1 MKKKY
6 ELIIEHIESLV
17 ELNQLKQGE
26 RLPAIRA
33 MAKKFNCNKSTVIR
47 AYKELEMNHKIY
59 SIPKSG
65 YYLVEKQNS
74 NRQEYSCIDF
84 SQVMPEPKLL
94 PYREFNHCINR
105 AVELYKSNLFSYSD
119 TQGLESLRKAL
130 INHFVKNQIFTTE
143 EKIFITTGSQQAL
156 SILSKMS
163 FPNGKKSILVEQP
176 TYSLIHNLVE
186 INGDKLIGIDR
197 DYKGIDF
204 GELER
209 IFIKED
215 IKFFYTIPRFHNPLG
230 TSYSEKD
237 KMRIVEL
244 AEKYD
249 VYIVEDDY
257 LVDIDINKKKLP
269 MYYYDISE
277 KVVYVKSFS
286 KAFMPGI
293 RIGAVVLQNRLKDE
307 FSRYKRY
314 YDLNTSVLAQG
325 ALEIFINSGMYSN
338 HVKKASLEYRKKMDC
353 LRESLQSLDT
363 SEIQLHI
370 PETGFFIW
378 IRLPKRVN
386 VDRLIKRLEEKNIYI
401 TPAKKFFA
409 ASYSKENS
417 LRICICKLTMEE
429 IKIGIE
435 ILFEEINKLKFY

>member
-6 ELIIEHIESLV
+6 ELIIEHIEKLV
-17 ELNQLKQGE
+17 ELNKMKQGE
-26 RLPAIRA
+26 RLPAIRS

-65 YYLVEKQNS
+65 YYLVEKQDS
-74 NRQEYSCIDF
+74 NKKEYGCIDF
-84 SQVMPEPKLL
+84 SQVMPAPKLL

-105 AVELYKSNLFSYSD
+105 AVELYKSNLFLYSD

-130 INHFVKNQIFTTE
+130 TDHFVKNQIFTTE
-143 EKIFITTGSQQAL
+143 ENIFVTTGSQQAL

-163 FPNGKKSILVEQP
+163 FPNGKKNILVEQP
-176 TYSLIHNLVE
+176 TYSLIHDLVE
-186 INGDKLIGIDR
+186 MNGDKLIGIDR

-204 GELER
+204 DKLER
-209 IFIKED
+209 ILKEKD

-237 KMRIVEL
+237 KMRIVDL

-277 KVVYVKSFS
+277 RVVYVKSFS

-293 RIGAVVLQNRLKDE
+293 RIGAVVLQNKLKDE
-307 FSRYKRY
+307 FLRYKRH

-338 HVKKASLEYRKKMDC
+338 HVKKVRLEYRKKMDC
-353 LRESLQSLDT
+353 LRECLEKIDT
-363 SEIQLHI
+363 SGIQFYI

-378 IRLPKRVN
+378 VRLPKRVN
-386 VDRLIKRLEEKNIYI
+386 VDSLNKRLEEKNIYI
-401 TPAKKFFA
+401 TTAKKFFA
-409 ASYSKENS
+409 ANYLKENS
-417 LRICICKLTMEE
+417 LRICICKLTIEE
-429 IKIGIE
+429 IKTGVK
-435 ILFEEINKLKFY
+435 ILFEEINKLKI